1 MKFSEV
7 LKEME
12 YVEVRREFS
21 INLDRAMENLDALAK
36 IIDKHPELS
45 TESREF
51 YNRIIMQLIDA
62 HPLIKYQT

>member
-7 LKEME
+7 LKMMKCREIKQ
-12 YVEVRREFS
+12 EFS
-21 INLDRAMENLDALAK
+21 INLDRTIENLDALAK

-45 TESREF
+45 SEGREF

-62 HPLIKYQT
+62 HPLI